1 MQHSFCLL
9 PRPRVL
15 TTHAFNEAVMAASS
29 TSGPLLIR
37 RYYVQLVEAIVDPTR
52 LANVLYSKGLIT
64 ESSRMDAGLSNPNP
78 LQRASKLL
86 SDVERVIKASP
97 KKFEVFLSILKEELT
112 TETLIQKIEQ
122 EYDGETTSTPPI
134 ITGKWVGTWHLKL

>member
-1 MQHSFCLL
+1 MVHLRLS
-9 PRPRVL
+9 RPRVL
-15 TTHAFNEAVMAASS
+15 ATHAFNEAVMAASS

-37 RYYVQLVEAIVDPTR
+37 RYYAQLVEAIVDPTR

-64 ESSRMDAGLSNPNP
+64 ESSRMDAGLSNPNA

-122 EYDGETTSTPPI
+122 EYDSETTSTPPI
-134 ITGKWVGTWHLKL
+134 STGKWVGTWHLKL